1 MESAGALAGYHDF
14 FIASAG
20 AAAALTGLLFVAI
33 SITTD
38 KTFGEKADLV
48 RRLAAERTFTA
59 FTNVFFISMAA
70 LLPHQAIGG
79 ITAIAALSLLQVAR
93 IAVLAWRRGQVSWR
107 QVGLISIGIYAF
119 ELQQAIQVL
128 QSHEMRESIVWI
140 AFGLYAYALGS
151 SWNLLGASDAKPS

>member
-1 MESAGALAGYHDF
+1 MESAGSLAGYHDF

-38 KTFGEKADLV
+38 KTFGEKADHV

-70 LLPHQAIGG
+70 LLPQQAIGA

-93 IAVLAWRRGQVSWR
+93 IAVLAWRSGRVSWR
-107 QVGLISIGIYAF
+107 QIGLISIAIYAY
-119 ELQQAIQVL
+119 ELEQAILLLRTNVM
-128 QSHEMRESIVWI
+128 HESIVWI

-151 SWNLLGASDAKPS
+151 SWNLLGASDAKTP